1 MTLCDILSTIFD
13 EGDCMLHHTE
23 TQSNYWFDVDMHIHN
38 HAQLGN
44 VHVLRVMMVGDVL
57 LSIIINFIN
66 KMFTFMG
73 K

>member
-1 MTLCDILSTIFD
+1 
-13 EGDCMLHHTE
+13 MLHHTE
-23 TQSNYWFDVDMHIHN
+23 TQSNYWFDVDMHKYN

-44 VHVLRVMMVGDVL
+44 VHALRVMMVGDVL

-66 KMFTFMG
+66 KMFTFMS